1 MKLLQQILFLLL
13 AWFANTVN
21 AKSVFIKTN
30 VPNYE
35 FSFLKTENQRL
46 ESEVKICVSNFAR
59 SSLSENLFSCSAF
72 IGVAW
77 KGVAGR
83 FTNKQTELGVN
94 LLQNKEMIVKECGFK
109 YIQPEGR

>member
-1 MKLLQQILFLLL
+1 MKLLQQILLLLL

-46 ESEVKICVSNFAR
+46 ESEVKIGVSNFAR
-59 SSLSENLFSCSAF
+59 SSLSENLFSQRAILWESSVLENRAREGN
-72 IGVAW
+72 IGLCR
-77 KGVAGR
+77 GR
-83 FTNKQTELGVN
+83 
-94 LLQNKEMIVKECGFK
+94 
-109 YIQPEGR
+109 GR